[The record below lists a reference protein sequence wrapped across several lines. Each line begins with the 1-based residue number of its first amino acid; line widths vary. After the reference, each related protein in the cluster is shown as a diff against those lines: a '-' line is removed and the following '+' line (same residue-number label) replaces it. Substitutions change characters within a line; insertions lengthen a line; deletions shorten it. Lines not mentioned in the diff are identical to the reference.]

1 MKYTV
6 ILSPDPD
13 QGGYSLSCPA
23 LPGALSDGSTRAE
36 ALENIREAIALW
48 LEVAQERGESP
59 PIETPQV
66 LVEGLATKL
75 AHREELGWDRL
86 AEVHPCELTTRHE

>member
-1 MKYTV
+1 M
-6 ILSPDPD
+6 
-13 QGGYSLSCPA
+13 
-23 LPGALSDGSTRAE
+23 
-36 ALENIREAIALW
+36 ALW
-48 LEVAQERGESP
+48 LKVAREHGEPP